1 MHFTQHKT
9 ATQKQM
15 DSRAL
20 RLFVNL
26 ADSLHFGRAS
36 EASHIS
42 PSALSRSIARL
53 EQEAG
58 TPLFERN
65 NRSVALTPAGSL
77 FLDYARGA
85 LGEWDAIRS
94 ALMEETGELRGE
106 VRMYCSV
113 TASYSFLFDI
123 LARFRS
129 DHPRIEIKLH
139 TGDPEEAMARVLAGS
154 EDIAI
159 GVRPAKLPAGLAF
172 RRITDSP
179 LLFIAAQG
187 AETRLPGPGSQA
199 GLRVSKRSRAADW
212 RGVPMILAERG
223 VGRSRVDEWF
233 RRLGVSP
240 TIYAQVAG
248 NEAIVSMV
256 SLGFGVG
263 VVPRIVL
270 DNSPLAHSVQV
281 LEVRPEL
288 APYEV
293 GLFALEKRLA
303 SPLIKAFW
311 SLQSD

>member
-1 MHFTQHKT
+1 MDDRSLRHFLH
-9 ATQKQM
+9 
-15 DSRAL
+15 
-20 RLFVNL
+20 L

-53 EQEAG
+53 EQETGA
-58 TPLFERN
+58 PLFERN
-65 NRSVALTPAGSL
+65 NRRVSLTPAGRL
-77 FLDYARGA
+77 FADYARDA
-85 LGEWDAIRS
+85 LGAWDAIRGS
-94 ALMEETGELRGE
+94 LMTAAGELHGE

-123 LARFRS
+123 LARFRR

-139 TGDPEEAMARVLAGS
+139 TGDPEEAMARVAAGS

-172 RRITDSP
+172 RRITVSP
-179 LLFIAAQG
+179 LVFIAATR
-187 AETRLPGPGSQA
+187 ADTRLPGRSPDPGWQA
-199 GLRVSKRSRAADW
+199 GKRLRAADW
-212 RGVPMILAERG
+212 SGVPMILAERG
-223 VGRSRVDEWF
+223 VGRSRVDDWF

-270 DNSPLAHSVQV
+270 DNSPLAHTVRV
-281 LEVRPEL
+281 LDVRPEL

-311 SLQSD
+311 SLQND